1 MPRLPPRGTL
11 AATGPVDAIDDY
23 YRPGIGWVFRRR
35 LDWVENALPRPLGR
49 VLQVGYGSGIEQ
61 FFLAPDARFSAGV
74 DVHPN
79 GAAVARALATA
90 GLRSSLLRADGQALP
105 FAERSFDTVVIV
117 SALEFIPDP
126 GLALHEAMRVLAPG
140 GRLVAL
146 RPRVL
151 RWADAIYHALSGR
164 DPESDFQGGR
174 QRVEAAL
181 DALSGPGAG
190 QFRMARRRRPGVLP
204 GAWAP
209 YEVVVVDRARDDRGT
224 GPDLDH

>member
-1 MPRLPPRGTL
+1 VL
-11 AATGPVDAIDDY
+11 ARTGPVDAIDEY
-23 YRPGIGWVFRRR
+23 YQPGLGWVFRRR
-35 LDWVENALPRPLGR
+35 LHWVSAALPESLGR

-61 FFLAPDARFSAGV
+61 FFLAPDAQFSAGV

-79 GAAVARALATA
+79 GPAVARALATA
-90 GLRSSLLRADGQALP
+90 GLRCSLVRADGQALP
-105 FAERSFDTVVIV
+105 FADRSFDTVVIV

-126 GLALHEAMRVLAPG
+126 GLALNEAMRVLAPG

-151 RWADAIYHALSGR
+151 RWADVLYHALSGR

-174 QRVEAAL
+174 QRVAAAL
-181 DALSGPGAG
+181 ELLSGSGAG
-190 QFRMARRRRPGVLP
+190 QLRVTRRRRPGVLP

-209 YEVVVVDRARDDRGT
+209 YEVVVVDRTRAGRDA